1 MWIVGSLLMSQ
12 NNIKSMLNKK
22 VLGVQRK
29 FKQLFL
35 YREIINVLL
44 FYIILLSTISLYPTF
59 KIFY

>member
-22 VLGVQRK
+22 VQGVQRK